1 VDKSLTSSLFA
12 IRFLSWEA
20 FWGILIC
27 SMFVG
32 WIGCFLSLK
41 QFLKQ

>member
-12 IRFLSWEA
+12 IRFISWKA
-20 FWGILIC
+20 FLGILTC

-32 WIGCFLSLK
+32 WMGCFISLK